1 MIAKHIWLCIISG
14 CLTLSGCTSTVLTS
28 SWTDPNFSGQVDK
41 VFVVGLAS
49 QERTRRMFEDEVVN
63 QLTQAGVSG
72 VQSYLTILD
81 SENLEEVSIARNVA
95 NVGANAILIA
105 YASGQRT
112 EGVVNPGRIT
122 STGPSG
128 SSRRSSDW
136 NRSHHFRTYFD
147 RHRTIIYEPSTI
159 TEFEVIEIEA
169 HLYDA
174 KTGQQ
179 IWSGQLET
187 VLERDL
193 RSLLSGFVRTVVSD
207 LKSNNLIGS

>member
-63 QLTQAGVSG
+63 QLTPAGVSG
-72 VQSYLTILD
+72 VQSYLSILD
-81 SENLEEVSIARNVA
+81 SENLGEESIEMNVA
-95 NVGANAILIA
+95 SVGADAILIA

-112 EGVVNPGRIT
+112 EEVVNPGRIT
-122 STGPSG
+122 STGPSS
-128 SSRRSSDW
+128 SSRRSGDW

-147 RHRTIIYEPSTI
+147 RHRTVIYEPSTI
-159 TEFEVIEIEA
+159 TEFEIVDVEA

-179 IWSGQLET
+179 IWSAQLET

-193 RSLLSGFVRTVVSD
+193 RSLLSDFVRTVVSD
-207 LKSNNLIGS
+207 LKSNNLIGR